1 MLMRTFVAPTLA
13 EAMDRLRE
21 ELGPDAFVIATDE
34 PEGGPARVVAAAG
47 TAPDETAAPAAAA
60 AAGTEPS
67 RPAAEIA
74 ASPLAE
80 LFARHGV
87 PERMA
92 ALLRRGEIAS
102 DTLAANLRPVLA
114 AQFDF
119 APLEPERIALPLLLA
134 GPPGCGKTSTLA
146 KIAALA
152 RGAGRR
158 VRMLTTDTLRAAGGD
173 QLLRYARAIG
183 CDGAVAQSTADLA
196 TLMREGQEGA
206 LQLIDTPGL
215 DLVRRED
222 RQSLLDW
229 CEAGET
235 TPVLVLPAG
244 HDAEESAETARAFAA
259 LGGTALIATRLDAAR
274 RLGNLLAAA
283 QAGGLAFAA
292 AGISPRIG
300 GGLVRLDTDLLAR
313 FLLEDPRS
321 VAAGLAPPQ
330 SAPPT
335 RDVRTVRDG
344 ASPG

>member
-13 EAMDRLRE
+13 EAMERLRE
-21 ELGPDAFVIATDE
+21 ELGPEAFVIATDE
-34 PEGGPARVVAAAG
+34 PEGGPARVVAAAAAASDEAAD
-47 TAPDETAAPAAAA
+47 APSPEAAMSSQPAAARA
-60 AAGTEPS
+60 AT
-67 RPAAEIA
+67 
-74 ASPLAE
+74 PLAD

-87 PERMA
+87 PERVS
-92 ALLRRGEIAS
+92 ALLRRGEIAG
-102 DTLAANLRPVLA
+102 DTLAGNLRPVLA

-119 APLEPERIALPLLLA
+119 APLDPDRISLPMLLA
-134 GPPGCGKTSTLA
+134 GPPGCGKTSTVA

-152 RGAGRR
+152 RGAGRP
-158 VRMLTTDTLRAAGGD
+158 VRMLTTDTLRAAAGD

-183 CDGAVAQSTADLA
+183 CEAAVAKSTSELA
-196 TLMREGQEGA
+196 ALMRESEEGT

-215 DLVRRED
+215 DLVRRDD

-259 LGGTALIATRLDAAR
+259 LGGTTMIATRLDAAR

-283 QAGGLAFAA
+283 QAGSLAFAA

-321 VAAGLAPPQ
+321 VSSGLAP
-330 SAPPT
+330 AATRPPAT
-335 RDVRTVRDG
+335 AQDVRTARGG
-344 ASPG
+344 ASPD